1 MQTTT
6 QTNWVNF
13 PYFIVNATTGA
24 ASAFATFEEAEK
36 ALILLNTA
44 ADDYV
49 VADLNERCIEEI

>member
-1 MQTTT
+1 MQNTT

-13 PYFIVNATTGA
+13 PYFILNATTGK
-24 ASAFATFEEAEK
+24 ASAFATFEAAEK

-49 VADLNERCIEEI
+49 VVDLNERCIEEI